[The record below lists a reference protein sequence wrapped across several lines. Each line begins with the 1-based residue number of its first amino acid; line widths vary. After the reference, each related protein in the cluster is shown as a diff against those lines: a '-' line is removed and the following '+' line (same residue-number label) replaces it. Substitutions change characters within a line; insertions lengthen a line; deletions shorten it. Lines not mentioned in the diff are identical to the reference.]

1 MLLISYFSSKINLM
15 YKSILIV
22 ILLSSNLLFWQTKTT
37 YKNKS
42 GNTVGHSKQNGNKTS
57 YYNKSGNKTGTS
69 KTSTSGTTK
78 FYNKQGNKTLTS
90 KTK

>member
-1 MLLISYFSSKINLM
+1 MRKLLT
-15 YKSILIV
+15 ILI
-22 ILLSSNLLFWQTKTT
+22 LFSLQISIAQSTT

-42 GNTVGHSKQNGNKTS
+42 GNTIGHSKQYGNTTT

-69 KTSTSGTTK
+69 KTINGGSTIY
-78 FYNKQGNKTLTS
+78 YNKQGNKISKS

>member
-1 MLLISYFSSKINLM
+1 M
-15 YKSILIV
+15 YKLILIG
-22 ILLSSNLLFWQTKTT
+22 IIFFTNLLLGQTKTT

-42 GNTVGHSKQNGNKTS
+42 GNTIGHSKQNGNKTT

-69 KTSTSGTTK
+69 KKSSNGTTI
-78 FYNKQGNKTLTS
+78 FYNKQGNKILTS